1 MVRGGS
7 VGLNHIELMSSSF
20 AGVVPCVLFSSDMF
34 RRVEPPWCVS
44 GGCALVL
51 DGLTASSHYKGILCV
66 LLRILC
72 LFSREFESEWFYMF
86 CVCFLESSS
95 LCGFTYFLFVF

>member
-1 MVRGGS
+1 
-7 VGLNHIELMSSSF
+7 MSNS
-20 AGVVPCVLFSSDMF
+20 VVPCEIFSSDMF

-51 DGLTASSHYKGILCV
+51 DGSIETKGILCV

-72 LFSREFESEWFYMF
+72 LF
-86 CVCFLESSS
+86 LESSS
-95 LCGFTYFLFVF
+95 LSGGRDHGLRGADLVLHSDSNSLETNTKYVKAHTEFP